1 MVAVLGLGLALPSVT
16 EAAPPPAVS
25 APSGAAA
32 RGRALT
38 PDEAKSL
45 EARQQ
50 KSKDLE
56 KYEGGQVVIAIS
68 TVGVVIIAL
77 IILLILL

>member
-1 MVAVLGLGLALPSVT
+1 MKTLRICLVSMVAVLGLGLAALARTAGSGSR
-16 EAAPPPAVS
+16 S
-25 APSGAAA
+25 AHIAM
-32 RGRALT
+32 RRMQ
-38 PDEAKSL
+38 
-45 EARQQ
+45 R
-50 KSKDLE
+50 DLE